1 MVFKMEEAYR
11 ASPLFRGWQET
22 LIWSCLQGI
31 MGNVYAD
38 SPDKP
43 ASAMACLG
51 DFRFFAGKP
60 SRDLV
65 LYWPDMEGMPDGGQ
79 GWCIMVPRDAGWTA
93 LIEGCYRKNARK
105 VVRYAT
111 KKEPDVFNREKL
123 QAALGLVPDG
133 YGLRQMDE
141 ALFGLCREIVWCRD
155 WVSQYRDFTMYQKYG
170 MGTVMLKDGVPV
182 SGASSYAGYHGGI
195 EIQIDTVKGCRGR
208 GLAYIC
214 GAKLILDCLQKGI
227 YPSWDAQNKGS
238 LRLAERLGYR
248 FAGVYEAFEVEV
260 GVAR

>member
-60 SRDLV
+60 DRDLV

-79 GWCIMVPRDAGWTA
+79 AAFRWYGR
-93 LIEGCYRKNARK
+93 
-105 VVRYAT
+105 AT
-111 KKEPDVFNREKL
+111 
-123 QAALGLVPDG
+123 G
-133 YGLRQMDE
+133 YGRKE
-141 ALFGLCREIVWCRD
+141 AYYPGSKPEDKFGREER
-155 WVSQYRDFTMYQKYG
+155 
-170 MGTVMLKDGVPV
+170 
-182 SGASSYAGYHGGI
+182 
-195 EIQIDTVKGCRGR
+195 
-208 GLAYIC
+208 
-214 GAKLILDCLQKGI
+214 CL
-227 YPSWDAQNKGS
+227 YYCC
-238 LRLAERLGYR
+238 L
-248 FAGVYEAFEVEV
+248 
-260 GVAR
+260 